1 MLIPIRVI
9 LLFFY
14 FLLTA
19 TLGFLICL
27 LRPFNP
33 DNTRICGRL
42 FSWGSLKILG
52 IRVEVEGCEHLKN
65 LKSSIVVAN
74 HQANYDLFVHGK
86 IVPRRT
92 VSIGKRSLKYVPF
105 FGQVYWLAGNIL
117 IDRSKSKESIGQMS
131 EAIDALKE
139 YDTSLWVFA
148 EGTRNKGRGLL
159 PFKKGAF
166 HMAKQAG
173 VPLVP
178 ICTSTYAGHMD
189 FHRWVSARVLI
200 RVLPPVQVG
209 PESVN
214 ELRLKIRTQMLDTIS
229 DLDRRLIDS
238 SSMPACGNQN
248 ARL

>member
-1 MLIPIRVI
+1 MLISIRIV

-19 TLGFLICL
+19 ILGLLIGFV
-27 LRPFNP
+27 RPFNP

-52 IRVEVEGCEHLKN
+52 IRVDVEGREFLQNMPPCV
-65 LKSSIVVAN
+65 VVAN

-86 IVPRRT
+86 VVPRRT

-117 IDRSKSKESIGQMS
+117 IDRSKSKESIGQMD
-131 EAIDALKE
+131 EAIVALEQKN
-139 YDTSLWVFA
+139 TSLWVFA
-148 EGTRNKGRGLL
+148 EGTRNKGNGLL

-173 VPLVP
+173 VPIQP
-178 ICTSTYAGHMD
+178 ICASTYAQKLD
-189 FHRWVSARVLI
+189 FTKWCSAHVII
-200 RVLPPVQVG
+200 RILPPVIIH
-209 PESVN
+209 EDDSVN
-214 ELRLKIRTQMLDTIS
+214 HLRQHVRCMMMDAIE
-229 DLDRRLIDS
+229 DLDQRLSGDLVKQTLKS
-238 SSMPACGNQN
+238 S
-248 ARL
+248 